1 MFEDIDPALQ
11 FLAVMVVVAYILL
24 LIFVF
29 ELAVVLAVMALVGW
43 FLQSLMFG
51 WVGAKIK
58 GYFKSKKGE

>member
-11 FLAVMVVVAYILL
+11 FLAVIITVVYIFL

-29 ELAVVLAVMALVGW
+29 ELALALGVMVLLGW
-43 FLQSLMFG
+43 FLQSLLFG
-51 WVGAKIK
+51 WIGAKIK

>member
-1 MFEDIDPALQ
+1 MFEDVDPLLQ
-11 FLAVMVVVAYILL
+11 FLTVIVAVAYILL

-29 ELAVVLAVMALVGW
+29 ELAVALAVMALVGW

-51 WVGAKIK
+51 WIGAKIK